1 MPIDPGSL
9 RLVHYPDPV
18 LRFRARP
25 VPQVNAHVLEVAQ
38 RMIELMAQHEGIG
51 LAAPQV
57 GLPWRLF
64 VCHVPAVA
72 PSGDEPGRSPHD
84 NPPTAT
90 AAPAVYINPVLREPS
105 AHTEMMSEGCL
116 SLPEIAGGVV
126 RPEQITIE
134 ATGAD
139 GALFTARSGGL
150 LARCWQHEQDHLD
163 GRLIIDRF
171 TTAAREKA
179 RAALR
184 RLDDAARK

>member
-25 VPQVNAHVLEVAQ
+25 VPQINAHVHEVAL

-57 GLPWRLF
+57 GLPWRMF

-72 PSGDEPGRSPHD
+72 PASGEPGRSPND
-84 NPPTAT
+84 TPPTAT

-105 AHTEMMSEGCL
+105 PQTQMSSEGCL
-116 SLPEIAGGVV
+116 SLPDIAGGVV

-134 ATGAD
+134 AAGTD
-139 GALFTARSGGL
+139 GVQFSARAGGL
-150 LARCWQHEQDHLD
+150 LARCWQHEHDHLD

-184 RLDDAARK
+184 RLEDAARQ